1 MKNEKN
7 YMGFLIP
14 KEWQILKHFAGA
26 FHQAQNSYFRWVMC
40 LHIFCKKLQGKLHL
54 HKNTCENTCKSTHEN
69 ACKNACESYTQIACM
84 KNPCTRSCIH
94 VHATPCVKWSR
105 WIKLMYELDNSSSSL
120 FISQSKGKALTVDPG
135 TSPGGLYNFSTASP
149 IAETSKI
156 LHSSKIKPLFLKS
169 VTELL
174 KKMLQS
180 VIDVKVVTYITQ

>member
-1 MKNEKN
+1 M
-7 YMGFLIP
+7 
-14 KEWQILKHFAGA
+14 
-26 FHQAQNSYFRWVMC
+26 S
-40 LHIFCKKLQGKLHL
+40 
-54 HKNTCENTCKSTHEN
+54 
-69 ACKNACESYTQIACM
+69 
-84 KNPCTRSCIH
+84 
-94 VHATPCVKWSR
+94 
-105 WIKLMYELDNSSSSL
+105 ELEISSSSL